1 MKLKANAYIADEL
14 SHKVKVLTQAL
25 EQTRDIILKLEKE
38 NERLL
43 AILDNLSQKNQFV
56 VDGFLDLAC

>member
-25 EQTRDIILKLEKE
+25 EQTREIILKLEKE

-43 AILDNLSQKNQFV
+43 AILDTLSQKN
-56 VDGFLDLAC
+56 